1 MTLERGALINKR
13 YRIVEI
19 LGQGGMGA
27 VYRAVD
33 ENLGVEVAIKENLF
47 TTDEY
52 ARQFRREAVIL
63 ANLRHPNLPR
73 VTDHFEIPG
82 QGQYLIMDF
91 IEGEDLRQRMDREGQ
106 LPEAEVIVLGVAIC
120 EALTYLHTS
129 EPKIVHRDIKPGNVK
144 ITPDGRV
151 FLVDFGLAKIVQA
164 GQATTTGARAMTP
177 GYSPPEQYGTA
188 RTDHRSDI
196 YSLGATLYAALCGA
210 LPEDG
215 LSRAM
220 EQATLTPVRKHNP
233 NVSRRLA
240 AALEKSLA
248 VQPDDRFQTA
258 EEFRLALLSASR
270 STRKLNNAPL
280 VVTPPPSATN
290 ESPPVAEEPAPAQN
304 EPLISDPLSAPGSD
318 PFVRNKPLEELIDE
332 HTRSLPKKRKK
343 GRGCLVTLLLLIV
356 ALAAAGGWFAYQYP
370 AQAQQS
376 VATVSAYVMSIPSR
390 PPFVPIRITATP
402 EHISTATVLAV
413 VDEATATPTLTP
425 EFTSTLSPTA
435 TQAPTFTPTPTSTPT
450 PLPTPLGGG
459 AGELAIVST
468 KSGEPQIWLVN
479 LDGGSTRQLTF
490 IAGGA
495 CQPEW
500 NPDGSRLV
508 FVSPC
513 PGYQEAYV
521 GSSLF
526 IIDVEDDG
534 SSSPP
539 SSPLQKSSGDY
550 DPAWSPDGSKILFT
564 SLRGTGNPAVYM
576 LDLATDK
583 VTPLATQGTQNMQPE
598 WSPDGKK
605 IVYISTAKNG
615 QRIWMMNADG
625 SNPEPFSDSAGLYFR
640 PEWSSSD
647 EQLVFTFRTDVNTV
661 PLFYASSSDHFASV
675 ALMADTSPKRGASY
689 SPDGKWVVYEGWPNG
704 ANHGIWIVSA
714 SGGEPKLLFDFPD
727 SLEFDPAW
735 RP

>member
-1 MTLERGALINKR
+1 MTLERGALVNKR

-33 ENLGVEVAIKENLF
+33 ENLGLEVAIKENLF

-73 VTDHFEIPG
+73 VTDHFEVAG

-106 LPEAEVIVLGVAIC
+106 LPESEVLVLGMAIC

-151 FLVDFGLAKIVQA
+151 FLVDFGLAKIVQS

-233 NVSRRLA
+233 SVSRRLA
-240 AALEKSLA
+240 AALEKALA
-248 VQPDDRFQTA
+248 VQPDERFQTA
-258 EEFRLALLSASR
+258 EEFRLALLGASR
-270 STRKLNNAPL
+270 ATRKLNGVSL
-280 VVTPPPSATN
+280 TVSPPPSGGEGDALPPAED
-290 ESPPVAEEPAPAQN
+290 ESESQN
-304 EPLISDPLSAPGSD
+304 STSDSDPLLASGGN
-318 PFVRNKPLEELIDE
+318 PFTRNKPLEDLIDE
-332 HTRSLPKKRKK
+332 HTRSLKKKRKR
-343 GRGCLVTLLLLIV
+343 GRGCLITLLFLLI

-370 AQAQQS
+370 TQAQQS
-376 VATVSAYVMSIPSR
+376 VATVAAYVVDIPNR
-390 PPFVPIRITATP
+390 PPFVPRRITATP
-402 EHISTATVLAV
+402 ENTAFPTEIAIVDATPTATVTPN
-413 VDEATATPTLTP
+413 ATPTPSPTATTTATPLPTPTLTP
-425 EFTSTLSPTA
+425 TPVPTL
-435 TQAPTFTPTPTSTPT
+435 F
-450 PLPTPLGGG
+450 GGG
-459 AGELAIVST
+459 SGELAFVST
-468 KSGEPQIWLVN
+468 KGGEPQIWLVN
-479 LDGGSTRQLTF
+479 MDGSNPHQLTF
-490 IAGGA
+490 AAGGA
-495 CQPEW
+495 CEPEW
-500 NPDGSRLV
+500 SPDGLRLA

-513 PGYQEAYV
+513 PGYQESYV

-526 IIDVEDDG
+526 VINADG
-534 SSSPP
+534 TGLSS
-539 SSPLQKSSGDY
+539 LLEKSSGDY
-550 DPAWSPDGSKILFT
+550 DPAWSPDGTKIAFT
-564 SLRGTGNPAVYM
+564 SLRGSGKPWLYVLN
-576 LDLATDK
+576 LQTDEI
-583 VTPLATQGTQNMQPE
+583 TPLATEGTKNMQPE

-605 IVYISTAKNG
+605 IVFISTAKNG
-615 QRIWMMNADG
+615 QRIWVMNADG
-625 SNPEPFSDSAGLYFR
+625 TDAQPFSDSLGMYSR
-640 PEWSSSD
+640 PEWSPIGG
-647 EQLVFTFRTDVNTV
+647 QLVYTFRTDINAT
-661 PLFYASSSDHFASV
+661 PLFYASSSVHFALV
-675 ALMADTSPKRGASY
+675 ALMTNTFPKRGASY
-689 SPDGKWVVYEGWPNG
+689 SPDGLWVVYESWPNG
-704 ANHGIWIVSA
+704 DNHGIWIVSA
-714 SGGEPKLLFDFPD
+714 SGGEPQLLFDFPD
-727 SLEFDPAW
+727 AWEFDPAW